1 MIPALCVTAKTLP
14 EAWEQS
20 VLVAWEQGAAI
31 RTEYDRPDDPP
42 SRDCTM
48 MVVVEE
54 PFTEPRIHRAFPGGL
69 EDLEKYRAEVVEGVH
84 DDWIAPAEGKWT
96 YTYHQRL
103 FAYGSRLAY
112 FSPFKDS
119 GQLAYVGDG
128 ETAPIAPVDQIEY
141 VCRKLAEAPHSRR
154 AQAVTWIP
162 FADPAT
168 DDPPCLQRVWC
179 RVWET
184 RDESHEDEGGPVLVM
199 NTHWRSRDAY
209 KAAFMNMW
217 ALTDLQ
223 AQIAARVGELRGEEI
238 APGRYVDISDSYHIY
253 GSYFDDFQ
261 MRFLRSVRERP
272 YEERVWSTGFAREFF
287 EIARQELA
295 EEAQA

>member
-1 MIPALCVTAKTLP
+1 MIPALSVTGKTLP
-14 EAWEQS
+14 EAWERS
-20 VLVAWEQGAAI
+20 VLAAWEHGARI
-31 RTEYDRPDDPP
+31 RTEYDQPGDEP

-48 MVVVEE
+48 MIVVEE
-54 PFTEPRIHRAFPGGL
+54 PWTEPRLHRAFPGGL

-84 DDWIAPAEGKWT
+84 DHWIVPAEGKWT

-103 FAYGSRLAY
+103 FAYGSKLAY
-112 FSPFKDS
+112 FSPFKED
-119 GQLAYVGDG
+119 GRLAYMGG
-128 ETAPIAPVDQIEY
+128 GGTAAIEPVDQIDY

-154 AQAVTWIP
+154 AQAITWIP
-162 FADPAT
+162 FADPPT

-179 RVWET
+179 RVF
-184 RDESHEDEGGPVLVM
+184 EDEGRQTLLM

-223 AQIAARVGELRGEEI
+223 GRMAARVGELRGEEVV
-238 APGRYVDISDSYHIY
+238 PGRYVDISDSYHIY

-261 MRFLRSVRERP
+261 LRFLRSVRERP
-272 YEERVWSTGFAREFF
+272 YDERVWSTGFAQEFF

-295 EEAQA
+295 EEAAKERPTT